1 LPFVLLLLL
10 VYILEATSWV
20 TVVKVSATSWATIV
34 VVLAQNVS
42 MGEKGFFFLT
52 ALNYFKVTIKKEN
65 YSKTLLNKALVIFLL
80 TIEMTMLGNE

>member
-1 LPFVLLLLL
+1 ML

-42 MGEKGFFFLT
+42 MGEKGFFLT